1 MLKNKIVILV
11 IALLF
16 ALPIYSE
23 EASSAVADSVVQ
35 TAESVSNDDINQAD
49 LVNENESSMQE
60 DVFDASQTPYKQ
72 PVSKKKIVMKFLL
85 AMVGVCVSSFVI
97 YFGLTVY
104 NRLRDGYVSADNNQD
119 MIPEGDKS
127 LNTPQNLSEAV
138 KTFVEKTEW
147 TA

>member
-1 MLKNKIVILV
+1 M